1 MATDNRP
8 VDRPVDRPVVRPV
21 VVGVDASPSSAAALQ
36 YAAQEARRL
45 GAPLKIVHV
54 VPDETVLVPW
64 WPMAVEMPG
73 DMGARIVRDAAE
85 EVGRAAPDVEVVGCV
100 HHGGRAP
107 ELVRSAEHA
116 IELVV
121 GRDDRPLLQRL
132 VRGDTATGVAA
143 HADLPV
149 VEVPPECVPGR
160 PVHGVVLVGLRW
172 PDRADTVL
180 ADAFAHAAAVGA
192 RLVVLH
198 AWRFPSG
205 YADIIETRVGV
216 DEWRTRTTDQVQA
229 VVEPWL
235 REHPAVQVEVR
246 AVHDDAGA
254 ALVEASRGAD
264 LVVVGRRRHGVP
276 AALHLGGTARA
287 VLRAASCPVR
297 VVTAGDAG

>member
-1 MATDNRP
+1 MATDN
-8 VDRPVDRPVVRPV
+8 RPV
-21 VVGVDASPSSAAALQ
+21 VVGVDATSTSAAALQ
-36 YAAQEARRL
+36 YAALEARRL

-64 WPMAVEMPG
+64 WPVAVGVPSDLG
-73 DMGARIVRDAAE
+73 DRIVRDAVE
-85 EVGRAAPDVEVVGCV
+85 DVERGDPDLPVVGCV
-100 HHGGRAP
+100 HHGGRTR

-116 IELVV
+116 VELVV

-132 VRGDTATGVAA
+132 VRGDTATAVAS

-149 VEVPPECVPGR
+149 VEVPPECLPGR
-160 PVHGVVLVGLRW
+160 AVHDVVLVGLRW
-172 PDRADTVL
+172 PERADAVL
-180 ADAFAHAAAVGA
+180 ADAFARAAVASA

-205 YADIIETRVGV
+205 YADIIESRVGV
-216 DEWRTRTTDQVQA
+216 DEWRIRTTEQI
-229 VVEPWL
+229 ERLLGPL
-235 REHPAVQVEVR
+235 RDEHPDVRVEVR

-254 ALVEASRGAD
+254 ALVEASRDAD

-287 VLRAASCPVR
+287 VLRAAVCPVR
-297 VVTAGDAG
+297 VVTMRDVE